1 MTNLENLKNELIGN
15 EDNFLEL
22 DNALMLDGFYSE
34 FDEGLN
40 WEEIAESGNIVYT
53 DTVTNE
59 ATVQIYFDIL
69 DKSYNK
75 DEESADTGILIK
87 VTNVTKF

>member
-1 MTNLENLKNELIGN
+1 MTDLKEVKKELVGN
-15 EDNFLEL
+15 EYNFLEL

-34 FDEGLN
+34 FDEELD

-59 ATVQIYFDIL
+59 AAAQIYFDVV
-69 DKSYNK
+69 DKNYNR
-75 DEESADTGILIK
+75 DEEDADTGILVR
-87 VTNVTKF
+87 VTDVTEF

>member
-1 MTNLENLKNELIGN
+1 MTDLKEVKKELVGN
-15 EDNFLEL
+15 EYNFLEL

-34 FDEGLN
+34 FDEGLD

-59 ATVQIYFDIL
+59 AVAQIYFDVV
-69 DKSYNK
+69 DKNYNR
-75 DEESADTGILIK
+75 DEEDADTGILVR
-87 VTNVTKF
+87 VTDVTEF